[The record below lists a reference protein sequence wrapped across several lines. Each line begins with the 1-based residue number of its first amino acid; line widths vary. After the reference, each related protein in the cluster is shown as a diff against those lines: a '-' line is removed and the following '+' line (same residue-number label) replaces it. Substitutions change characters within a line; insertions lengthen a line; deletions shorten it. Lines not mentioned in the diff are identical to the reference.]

1 MVYAICY
8 CPLSRLE
15 DLEALKVAG
24 EHWGASREG
33 VPGHGH
39 GWVQTGGGK
48 QELGEPAPPLLSQ
61 PSSQTQRPCR
71 RASGTG
77 SLRKWRRTGTLW
89 AGHWTCCLQTSSLPA
104 CLGGEGSRRVGERV
118 GRRGNQS
125 GLEGMGGWNE
135 VDWVLSTTTG

>member
-8 CPLSRLE
+8 CPLSRLA

-24 EHWGASREG
+24 EPWGRSREA
-33 VPGHGH
+33 VPGH
-39 GWVQTGGGK
+39 VQGRVQAGGGE

-61 PSSQTQRPCR
+61 SSTQTQRPCR

-77 SLRKWRRTGTLW
+77 SLRKWRRTETLW

-104 CLGGEGSRRVGERV
+104 CLGGEGSR
-118 GRRGNQS
+118 GRGGS
-125 GLEGMGGWNE
+125 HHGLEGMGGWND
-135 VDWVLSTTTG
+135 VDWALSTTTGSNTT